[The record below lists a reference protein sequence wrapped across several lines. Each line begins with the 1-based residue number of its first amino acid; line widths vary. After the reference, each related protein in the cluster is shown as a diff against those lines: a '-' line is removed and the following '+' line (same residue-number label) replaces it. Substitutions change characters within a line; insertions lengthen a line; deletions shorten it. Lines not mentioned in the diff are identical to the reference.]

1 MTSPQERIRKFL
13 DNKIA
18 SLAAANTSTNT
29 GITNNSRQKLYEKD
43 KILSLM
49 GLHKVLEHTQDTDT
63 DDTQDTIDSAFDD
76 SFREI
81 SNIYTQIRLSQFSAN
96 GATTLPG
103 EVNFNFNDMNR
114 DFINKLLN
122 S

>member
-18 SLAAANTSTNT
+18 SLAAANTNTNT